1 MTIEKLSNDVQQI
14 KDDLNKLR
22 ESVSSEE
29 EKEKMMKE
37 ILDKANTTKRE
48 LEKEIETF
56 NNEKKEKAQ
65 ALLDSLNEIIN
76 FELSLTMPQ
85 GQNNEEW
92 WEWEQQVEW
101 DQQNWESEEN
111 WREKKW
117 LWRQR
122 EWLTSKQEW
131 KDHTWKNI
139 LRALWW
145 VWILWWTA
153 WLAKK
158 LFTPKDYES
167 EIPWYS
173 EMSRK
178 EKRLARKELRRQKR
192 EERREERAERR
203 AERKESRSQ
212 KSFWERPF
220 GKVFKWTIIWTGV
233 YYVSHGLTTWKW
245 NPKDTFDWEKD
256 NSENPDENNNTP
268 ENETPSNNT
277 PNGETPNNNTPEE
290 NEEPTPNPDNNSW
303 EENAE
308 VFEATNANTISNVA
322 IQTLNQAK
330 SFDKQTNDKVKA
342 TLNTYLQEHPMLKK
356 SANGHMV
363 FEIWDKRKFNNTLKQ
378 VWNDVLSWLNMIERW
393 LAKAL
398 FGWKL
403 DNIDST
409 MRGLN
414 AKDYEYV
421 VFKYLWWIVKET
433 VKAENWSMTVQ
444 EFYNSIKKYYPS
456 NNASTIENHL
466 AQSGQA
472 NKDIKDMD
480 IEKIVKA
487 QS

>member
-37 ILDKANTTKRE
+37 ILDKANATKRE

-56 NNEKKEKAQ
+56 NDEKKEKAQ

-245 NPKDTFDWEKD
+245 NPKDTFDWKKD

-277 PNGETPNNNTPEE
+277 PNGEIPNNNTPEE

-487 QS
+487 

>member
-1 MTIEKLSNDVQQI
+1 MTIEKVSNDVQQI

-37 ILDKANTTKRE
+37 ILDKANATKRE

-56 NNEKKEKAQ
+56 NDEKKEKAQ

-245 NPKDTFDWEKD
+245 NPKDTFDWKKD

-277 PNGETPNNNTPEE
+277 PNGEIPNNNTPEE

-487 QS
+487 

>member
-1 MTIEKLSNDVQQI
+1 MTIEKLSNDVQEIQA
-14 KDDLNKLR
+14 DLAKLR

-29 EKEKMMKE
+29 EKERMMKE
-37 ILDKANTTKRE
+37 ILDKANATKRE
-48 LEKEIETF
+48 LEREIETF
-56 NNEKKEKAQ
+56 NDEKKEKAQ

-76 FELSLTMPQ
+76 FELSLTIPH
-85 GQNNEEW
+85 NENW
-92 WEWEQQVEW
+92 WEWKQQVEW

-158 LFTPKDYES
+158 LFTPRDYES

-178 EKRLARKELRRQKR
+178 EKRQARKELRRQKR

-203 AERKESRSQ
+203 AERKGARSQ

-220 GKVFKWTIIWTGV
+220 GKIFKWTIIWTGV

-245 NPKDTFDWEKD
+245 NPKDAFNWKKD
-256 NSENPDENNNTP
+256 NSENPDGNNNTP
-268 ENETPSNNT
+268 ENETPNNNT
-277 PNGETPNNNTPEE
+277 PENETPNNNTPEE
-290 NEEPTPNPDNNSW
+290 NEEPAPDSDNNSW

-308 VFEATNANTISNVA
+308 VFEATNANTFSNAA
-322 IQTLNQAK
+322 INALNEAK
-330 SFDKQTNDKVKA
+330 SFDTQTKNKIRT
-342 TLNTYLQEHPMLKK
+342 TLNTYLQEHPILKK

-363 FEIWDKRKFNNTLKQ
+363 FEIGNKTKFSNTLKK

-393 LAKAL
+393 LAKAI

-409 MRGLN
+409 MRWLK
-414 AKDYEYV
+414 AKDYENV

-444 EFYNSIKKYYPS
+444 EFYDSIKKYYPN
-456 NNASTIENHL
+456 NNASTIEAHL
-466 AQSGQA
+466 AQSGQL

-480 IEKIVKA
+480 VEKITRA
-487 QS
+487 

>member
-1 MTIEKLSNDVQQI
+1 MNIEKLSNDVQQI

-29 EKEKMMKE
+29 EKERMMKE
-37 ILDKANTTKRE
+37 IIDKANATKRE
-48 LEKEIETF
+48 LEKEIETL
-56 NNEKKEKAQ
+56 NDEKKEKAQ

-76 FELSLTMPQ
+76 FELSLTIPQ
-85 GQNNEEW
+85 GQNTGNWWVSEQQPEW
-92 WEWEQQVEW
+92 WE
-101 DQQNWESEEN
+101 SENNEGRN
-111 WREKKW
+111 RF
-117 LWRQR
+117 WRQR

-203 AERKESRSQ
+203 TERKESRKQ

-220 GKVFKWTIIWTGV
+220 GKIFKWTIIWTGV

-245 NPKDTFDWEKD
+245 NPKDAFDWKKD
-256 NSENPDENNNTP
+256 NPTDSSDNNTPDNNTTDENNSNNNTP
-268 ENETPSNNT
+268 DDNNPSEGGSETPIEDDNST
-277 PNGETPNNNTPEE
+277 PNQ
-290 NEEPTPNPDNNSW
+290 DDNSW
-303 EENAE
+303 EENVE
-308 VFEATNANTISNVA
+308 SFESINANTISNAA

-330 SFDKQTNDKVKA
+330 SFDKQTNNKVKA

-403 DNIDST
+403 DNIDKT
-409 MRGLN
+409 MRELK
-414 AKDYEYV
+414 AKEYENV

-433 VKAENWSMTVQ
+433 VKAENWNMTVQ
-444 EFYNSIKKYYPS
+444 EFYDSVKRYYP
-456 NNASTIENHL
+456 NKNASTIERHL

-480 IEKIVKA
+480 VEKIKNV
-487 QS
+487 